1 MKKTLFFATA
11 AMLTLS
17 ACNNKPTDSYIIKGE
32 VEGLP
37 DSTVIVLTPI
47 SHSREDNVA
56 EAVVIDGKFTIEGAA
71 EEPLAVWMHI
81 KDSYG
86 PQPLML
92 ENGEILISAKGV
104 NTSDN
109 DTIQM
114 YQLEDVVVTGSP
126 MTDKF
131 KQLYSRR
138 DSLNNMHKAM
148 YEKYGD
154 VSAAMA
160 KARGE
165 GNKARM
171 DSIMATEDYKNFAA
185 AEKNF
190 FETVETTTNN
200 LINEN
205 KDTFWGPLMMLVNY
219 SYLTPDQRPV
229 YESFSEEAKNSYYGQ
244 KVREEIYPVGKV
256 GDEMKDFTIDGK
268 SLAELCKDKKV
279 VILDFW
285 ASWCRPCRA
294 EIPNLKEIY
303 NKHHENGF
311 EIISISIDN
320 DDAAWKK
327 ALEQEQLPW
336 TNFRDADDTV
346 AKLYKVS
353 AVPTMYVL
361 DGELKLLA
369 ENLRGEELA
378 KKIDELMA
386 E

>member
-37 DSTVIVLTPI
+37 DSTVIVLSPI
-47 SHSREDNVA
+47 SHTPEDNLA
-56 EAVVIDGKFTIEGAA
+56 EAVVIDGKFTIEGKAD
-71 EEPLAVWMHI
+71 EPRAVWMRV
-81 KDSYG
+81 KDSRGLY
-86 PQPLML
+86 PMMV

-104 NTSDN
+104 NKSDN
-109 DTIQM
+109 DTAQM

-131 KQLYSRR
+131 KELYSRR
-138 DSLNNMHKAM
+138 DSLNNMYTAI
-148 YEKYGD
+148 YEKYSN
-154 VSAAMA
+154 VSAALG
-160 KARGE
+160 KARME
-165 GNKARM
+165 GNKVMM
-171 DSIMATEDYKNFAA
+171 DSVLATEDYKNFSA

-190 FETVETTTNN
+190 FDTVETTTKN

-205 KDTFWGPLMMLVNY
+205 KDTFWGPLMMIVNY
-219 SYLTPDQRPV
+219 SYLTPEQRPV
-229 YESFSEEAKNSYYGQ
+229 FESFSEEAQNSYYGQ

-268 SLAELCKDKKV
+268 SLAELCKGNKV

-303 NKHHENGF
+303 NKHHDKGF

-320 DDAAWKK
+320 DNAAWKK

-361 DGELKLLA
+361 DGDHKLLA

>member
-1 MKKTLFFATA
+1 MKKTLLFTTA
-11 AMLTLS
+11 AMMTLA
-17 ACNNKPTDSYIIKGE
+17 ACNSRPTDSYIIKGE

-37 DSTVIVLTPI
+37 DSTVIVLSPI
-47 SHSREDNVA
+47 SHTPEDNLA
-56 EAVVIDGKFTIEGAA
+56 EAVVIDGKFTIEGKTD
-71 EEPLAVWMHI
+71 EPRAVWMRV
-81 KDSYG
+81 KDSRGLY
-86 PQPLML
+86 PMMV
-92 ENGEILISAKGV
+92 ENGEIIISAKGV
-104 NTSDN
+104 NKSDN
-109 DTIQM
+109 DTVQM

-131 KQLYSRR
+131 KELYSRR
-138 DSLNNMHKAM
+138 DSLNNMYTAL
-148 YEKYGD
+148 YEKYSD
-154 VSAAMA
+154 VSSAFG
-160 KARGE
+160 KARME
-165 GNKARM
+165 GNKAMM
-171 DSIMATEDYKNFAA
+171 DSVLATEDYKNFEA

-190 FETVETTTNN
+190 FDTVETTTMN
-200 LINEN
+200 LIIEN
-205 KDTFWGPLMMLVNY
+205 KDTFWGPLMMIVNY
-219 SYLTPDQRPV
+219 SYLTPEQRQV
-229 YESFSEEAKNSYYGQ
+229 FESFSEEAQNSYYGQ

-256 GDEMKDFTIDGK
+256 GDEMKDFSIDGK
-268 SLAELCKDKKV
+268 SLAELCKGNKV

-303 NKHHENGF
+303 NKHHDKGF
-311 EIISISIDN
+311 EIISVSIDN

-336 TNFRDADDTV
+336 TNFRDADDAV
-346 AKLYKVS
+346 SKLYKVS

-361 DGELKLLA
+361 DGGHKLVA

>member
-11 AMLTLS
+11 AMMTLA
-17 ACNNKPTDSYIIKGE
+17 ACNSRPTDSYIIKGE

-37 DSTVIVLTPI
+37 DSTVIVLSPI
-47 SHSREDNVA
+47 SHTPEDNLT
-56 EAVVIDGKFTIEGAA
+56 EAVVIDGKFTIEGKAD
-71 EEPLAVWMHI
+71 EPRAVWMRV
-81 KDSYG
+81 KDSRGLY
-86 PQPLML
+86 PMMV
-92 ENGEILISAKGV
+92 ENGEIIISAKGV
-104 NTSDN
+104 NKSDN
-109 DTIQM
+109 DTVQM

-126 MTDKF
+126 MSDKF
-131 KQLYSRR
+131 KELYSRR
-138 DSLNNMHKAM
+138 DSLNNMYAEI
-148 YEKYGD
+148 YEKYRD
-154 VSAAMA
+154 VTAAVA

-165 GNKARM
+165 GNKAMM
-171 DSIMATEDYKNFAA
+171 DSVLATEDYKNFEA

-190 FETVETTTNN
+190 FNAVETTTKN

-205 KDTFWGPLMMLVNY
+205 KDTFWGPLMMIVNY
-219 SYLTPDQRPV
+219 SYLTPEQRPV
-229 YESFSEEAKNSYYGQ
+229 FESFSEEAQNSYYGQ

-256 GDEMKDFTIDGK
+256 GDEMKDFSIDGK
-268 SLAELCKDKKV
+268 SLAELCKGNKV

-303 NKHHENGF
+303 NKHHDKGF
-311 EIISISIDN
+311 EIISVSIDN
-320 DDAAWKK
+320 DEAAWKK

-336 TNFRDADDTV
+336 INFRDADDAV
-346 AKLYKVS
+346 SKLYKVS
-353 AVPTMYVL
+353 AVPTMYIL
-361 DGELKLLA
+361 DGDHKLVA

>member
-11 AMLTLS
+11 AMITLA
-17 ACNNKPTDSYIIKGE
+17 ACNRRPTDSYIIKGE

-37 DSTVIVLTPI
+37 DSTVIVLSPI
-47 SHSREDNVA
+47 SHTPEDNLA
-56 EAVVIDGKFTIEGAA
+56 EAVVIDGKFTIEGKAD
-71 EEPLAVWMHI
+71 EPRAVWMRV

-86 PQPLML
+86 LYPMMV
-92 ENGEILISAKGV
+92 ENGEIIISAKGV
-104 NTSDN
+104 DKSDN
-109 DTIQM
+109 DTVQM

-131 KQLYSRR
+131 KELYSRR
-138 DSLNNMHKAM
+138 DSLDNMYAEM
-148 YEKYGD
+148 YEKYSD
-154 VSAAMA
+154 VSAALG
-160 KARGE
+160 KARME
-165 GNKARM
+165 GNKAMM
-171 DSIMATEDYKNFAA
+171 DSVMATEDYKNLAA

-190 FETVETTTNN
+190 FNTVETTTKN

-205 KDTFWGPLMMLVNY
+205 KDTFWGPLMMIVNY
-219 SYLTPDQRPV
+219 SYLTPEQRPV
-229 YESFSEEAKNSYYGQ
+229 FESFSEEAQNSYYGQ

-256 GDEMKDFTIDGK
+256 GDVMKDFSIDGK
-268 SLAELCKDKKV
+268 SLAELCKGNKV

-303 NKHHENGF
+303 NKHHDKGF
-311 EIISISIDN
+311 EIISVSIDN

-336 TNFRDADDTV
+336 TNFRDADDAV
-346 AKLYKVS
+346 SKLYKVS

-361 DGELKLLA
+361 DGDHKLVA